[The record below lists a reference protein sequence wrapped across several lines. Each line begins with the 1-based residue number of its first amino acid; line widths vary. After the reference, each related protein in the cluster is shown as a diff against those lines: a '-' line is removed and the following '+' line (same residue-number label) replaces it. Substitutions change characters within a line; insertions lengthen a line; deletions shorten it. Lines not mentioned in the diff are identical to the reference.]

1 LKHSI
6 LEYLHH
12 VHLVTKH
19 HLSTARHPRM
29 PSEFLIA
36 SLMAGFTADDILD
49 EKDNHHIFT
58 ATS

>member
-1 LKHSI
+1 MSS
-6 LEYLHH
+6 ELH
-12 VHLVTKH
+12 
-19 HLSTARHPRM
+19 
-29 PSEFLIA
+29 IA